1 MIFHSYV
8 KLPKGKHVFPVS
20 FGLFVET
27 QEPTLLLVELRHG
40 RHDGVHLT
48 GRWLAVRRKPL
59 SGVK

>member
-1 MIFHSYV
+1 M
-8 KLPKGKHVFPVS
+8 S

-27 QEPTLLLVELRHG
+27 QELTLLLVELRHG